1 MKKDNTAPVMEDQAY
16 LLEEYEK
23 LLIKRDQLERD
34 AGSYQIAFDAEFGD
48 ILIENYELKVRCIRV
63 KKEIAYC
70 RRRINRGLPVDA
82 DNMKAEIDNEMKLYK
97 LQLKE
102 MIAGV
107 KGARETEQVSDYEL
121 RLSRK
126 IYKKIVKTIHPDI
139 YPMTMEDEN
148 LKNLWNRVVKAY
160 HKLDTTALA
169 DLDVL
174 VKNALEDLGEE
185 AFEVDLTDIEDRIE
199 RVERQINEILT
210 TEPYSY
216 GEILDDEEKKKSFIR
231 QLALEREDLE
241 QYFKSLT
248 GTLDELLGHG
258 GIKLTWQMS

>member
-1 MKKDNTAPVMEDQAY
+1 MNKDNTVPVMDDQAY

-23 LLIKRDQLERD
+23 LLIRRDQLERD
-34 AGSYQIAFDAEFGD
+34 AGSYQTAFDAEFGD
-48 ILIENYELKVRCIRV
+48 FLIINFELKVKCIRV

-70 RRRINRGLPVDA
+70 RRRINRGLSIDVDR
-82 DNMKAEIDNEMKLYK
+82 MKTEIDSEMKLYK
-97 LQLKE
+97 LQFNE

-107 KGARETEQVSDYEL
+107 KGAKETEKVSDYEY

-126 IYKKIVKTIHPDI
+126 IYKKIVKAIHPDI
-139 YPMTMEDEN
+139 YPMTTEDEN
-148 LKNLWNRVVKAY
+148 LKELWNRVVKAY
-160 HKLDTTALA
+160 HKLDTKSLA

-174 VKNALEDLGEE
+174 VKKALEDLGEE

-210 TEPYSY
+210 TEPYTY
-216 GEILDDEEKKKSFIR
+216 GEILNDEEKKKSFVR
-231 QLALEREDLE
+231 QLALERVDFE
-241 QYFKSLT
+241 QYFEALT
-248 GTLDELLGHG
+248 ATLDELLGQG